1 MIFIDEGMDET
12 LEPFYKWSHDPEDEN
27 NLPYEIM
34 ALEATLEACFG
45 NLKRKVRRRRMDC
58 RDCFS

>member
-1 MIFIDEGMDET
+1 MDET